1 MSGSAPATA
10 SRTWTVLDVIR
21 WSGEYL
27 AEKGV
32 EKGRLDAE
40 HLLAH
45 VVRAKRLQ
53 LYLDFDR
60 PLDVDELDRFRPLLR
75 RRAAREPLQYV
86 LGTAQFRDLELA
98 VDRRVAI
105 PRPETEH
112 LINVLGQVAGRDCVF
127 DAALDVGTGSGAI
140 ALTLAAEGLARAVVA
155 TDVSAAAL
163 DVARRNAAAAG
174 LAEVEFR
181 AGDLLEPVEGT
192 TFDLV
197 LSNPPYLTEA
207 EWLRAEPEVRDW
219 EPRVAMV
226 ADESGLAVIRRLIGG
241 LDRVLRPGGWVGL
254 EVGSAQTG
262 RIAAMMEGRPGLQAV
277 QVHDDL
283 AGRRRYVFARR
294 SRARPRGCKESTDV

>member
-45 VVRAKRLQ
+45 VLRAKRLQ

-140 ALTLAAEGLARAVVA
+140 ALTLAAEGHARAVVA

-294 SRARPRGCKESTDV
+294 SRARPRVCKESTDV

>member
-1 MSGSAPATA
+1 MM
-10 SRTWTVLDVIR
+10 DVILR
-21 WSGEYL
+21 SGEYL
-27 AEKGV
+27 TKKGV
-32 EKGRLDAE
+32 ENGRLNAE

-45 VVRAKRLQ
+45 VLRVERLQ

-60 PLDVDELDRFRPLLR
+60 PLGADELDRLRPLLR
-75 RRAAREPLQYV
+75 MRAARQPLQYL
-86 LGTAQFRDLELA
+86 LGTAQFRDLVLA

-105 PRPETEH
+105 PRPETEY
-112 LINVLGQVAGRDCVF
+112 LIDVLGQVAGRDRVF

-155 TDVSAAAL
+155 TDVSAGAL

-174 LAEVEFR
+174 LAEIGFR
-181 AGDLLEPVEGT
+181 SGDLLEPVEGE

-197 LSNPPYLTEA
+197 LSNPPYLTED
-207 EWLRAEPEVRDW
+207 EWLRTEPEVRDW

-226 ADESGLAVIRRLIGG
+226 AREAGLAVIRRLISG

-254 EVGSAQTG
+254 EVGSTQAG
-262 RIAAMMEGRPGLQAV
+262 RVADLMEDQPGLRGV

-294 SRARPRGCKESTDV
+294 SHARSRLRESMDV

>member
-1 MSGSAPATA
+1 MSGSVPTTA
-10 SRTWTVLDVIR
+10 RREWRMMDVILR
-21 WSGEYL
+21 SGEYL
-27 AEKGV
+27 TEKGV
-32 EKGRLDAE
+32 EKGRLNAE

-45 VVRAKRLQ
+45 VLRVERLQ

-60 PLDVDELDRFRPLLR
+60 PLGGDELDRFRPLLR
-75 RRAAREPLQYV
+75 KRAARQPLQYL

-105 PRPETEH
+105 PRPETEY
-112 LINVLGQVAGRDCVF
+112 LIDVLGQVGGRNRVF

-174 LAEVEFR
+174 LEEVGFR
-181 AGDLLEPVEGT
+181 FGDLLEPVEGE

-207 EWLRAEPEVRDW
+207 EWLRTEPEVRDW

-226 ADESGLAVIRRLIGG
+226 ARESGLAVIRRLISG
-241 LDRVLRPGGWVGL
+241 LDAVLSPGGWVGL
-254 EVGSAQTG
+254 EVGSTQAG
-262 RIAAMMEGRPGLQAV
+262 RVADLMEGQPGLRGV

-294 SRARPRGCKESTDV
+294 SHARSRLRESMDV

>member
-27 AEKGV
+27 TKKGV
-32 EKGRLDAE
+32 EKGRLNAE
-40 HLLAH
+40 HILAH
-45 VVRAKRLQ
+45 VLRAKRLQ

-60 PLDVDELDRFRPLLR
+60 PLDEAELDRFRPLLR
-75 RRAAREPLQYV
+75 KRAARQPLQYL

-98 VDRRVAI
+98 VDRRVAV
-105 PRPETEH
+105 PRPETEY
-112 LINVLGQVAGRDCVF
+112 LIDVLQEVAGRSRVF

-155 TDVSAAAL
+155 TDLSAAAL
-163 DVARRNAAAAG
+163 DVARGNARAAG

-181 AGDLLEPVEGT
+181 AGDLLEPVEGR

-241 LDRVLRPGGWVGL
+241 LEGVLRPGGWVGL
-254 EVGSAQTG
+254 EVGSTQAG
-262 RIAAMMEGRPGLQAV
+262 RVAAMLEGRPGLRAV

-294 SRARPRGCKESTDV
+294 PHARPRPRESMDV

>member
-27 AEKGV
+27 SEKGV
-32 EKGRLDAE
+32 EKGRLNAE
-40 HLLAH
+40 HILAH
-45 VVRAKRLQ
+45 VLGVKRLQ

-60 PLDVDELDRFRPLLR
+60 PLGVDELDRFKPLLR

-86 LGTAQFRDLELA
+86 LGTAQFRTLELA

-112 LINVLGQVAGRDCVF
+112 LVDVLRQVAGRDREF

-155 TDVSAAAL
+155 TDVSEAAL

-181 AGDLLEPVEGT
+181 AGDLLEPLDGG

-197 LSNPPYLTEA
+197 LSNPPYLTED
-207 EWLRAEPEVRDW
+207 EWQEAEPEVRDW

-226 ADESGLAVIRRLIGG
+226 AGESGLAVIRRLIGG
-241 LDRVLRPGGWVGL
+241 LDGVLRPCGWVGL
-254 EVGSAQTG
+254 EVGSTQAG
-262 RIAAMMEGRPGLQAV
+262 RVAAMMEGRPGLRAV

-283 AGRRRYVFARR
+283 AGRRRYVFARWPRTR
-294 SRARPRGCKESTDV
+294 SQARESTDV

>member
-10 SRTWTVLDVIR
+10 SPRWKVLDVVCR
-21 WSGEYL
+21 SGEYL
-27 AEKGV
+27 TEKGV
-32 EKGRLDAE
+32 EKGRLDAA

-45 VVRAKRLQ
+45 SLGMERLD
-53 LYLDFDR
+53 LYLNHDR

-75 RRAAREPLQYV
+75 KRAARQPLQYL
-86 LGTAQFRDLELA
+86 LGTAQFRELELA
-98 VDRRVAI
+98 VDHRVAI
-105 PRPETEH
+105 PRPETEY
-112 LINVLGQVAGRDCVF
+112 LIDVLRQVAGRGRVF

-140 ALTLAAEGLARAVVA
+140 ALTLAAEGLARVVVA

-174 LAEVEFR
+174 LAGVDFR
-181 AGDLLEPVEGT
+181 AGDLLEPVEGG

-207 EWLRAEPEVRDW
+207 EWLRTEPEVREW

-241 LDRVLRPGGWVGL
+241 LDGVLRPGGWVGL
-254 EVGSAQTG
+254 EVGSTQAG
-262 RIAAMMEGRPGLQAV
+262 RVAAMMERRPGIRAV

-294 SRARPRGCKESTDV
+294 SRARSRP

>member
-10 SRTWTVLDVIR
+10 SRTWTVMDVIR

-27 AEKGV
+27 TEKGV
-32 EKGRLDAE
+32 EKGRLNAE

-45 VVRAKRLQ
+45 VLGVKRLQ

-75 RRAAREPLQYV
+75 KRAAREPLQYV
-86 LGTAQFRDLELA
+86 LGTAQFRELELA
-98 VDRRVAI
+98 VDQRVAI

-112 LINVLGQVAGRDCVF
+112 LIDVLRQVAGGDRVF

-155 TDVSAAAL
+155 TDVSAHAL

-181 AGDLLEPVEGT
+181 AGHLLEPVEGG

-241 LDRVLRPGGWVGL
+241 LDGVLRPGGWVGL
-254 EVGSAQTG
+254 EVGSTQAG
-262 RIAAMMEGRPGLQAV
+262 RVASMMEGHPGLRAA

-294 SRARPRGCKESTDV
+294 PRARSRP

>member
-1 MSGSAPATA
+1 MSGSVPTA
-10 SRTWTVLDVIR
+10 ARQEWRMMDVILR
-21 WSGEYL
+21 SGEYL
-27 AEKGV
+27 TGKGV
-32 EKGRLDAE
+32 EKGRLNAE

-45 VVRAKRLQ
+45 VLRVERLQ

-60 PLDVDELDRFRPLLR
+60 PLGADELDRFRPLLR
-75 RRAAREPLQYV
+75 KRAARQPLQYL

-98 VDRRVAI
+98 VDQRVAI
-105 PRPETEH
+105 PRPETEY
-112 LINVLGQVAGRDCVF
+112 LIDVLGQVAGHNRVF
-127 DAALDVGTGSGAI
+127 DAALDVGTGSGAL

-174 LAEVEFR
+174 LAKVEFR
-181 AGDLLEPVEGT
+181 SGDLLDPVEGE

-207 EWLRAEPEVRDW
+207 EWLRTEPEVRDW

-226 ADESGLAVIRRLIGG
+226 AKESGLAVIRRLISGM
-241 LDRVLRPGGWVGL
+241 DEVLRPGGWVGL
-254 EVGSAQTG
+254 EVGSTQAG
-262 RIAAMMEGRPGLQAV
+262 RVADLMEGQPCLRGV

-294 SRARPRGCKESTDV
+294 PHARSRPRESMDV